1 MHVPI
6 GTQIHV
12 CPGCSDNGNGVIGIG
27 GIGGMIDG
35 NGLNIGNGVNNGNL
49 RDTTHTKRE
58 IKLNA
63 IWKTLKKK
71 YQIHFYYVHWYDWL
85 FVCWSWNWSG
95 NHICALI
102 LW

>member
-63 IWKTLKKK
+63 IWRTLKKYIK
-71 YQIHFYYVHWYDWL
+71 YTFTTYTDMIDYL
-85 FVCWSWNWSG
+85 FVEVEIDQETTFV
-95 NHICALI
+95 H
-102 LW
+102 